1 MKTTSQF
8 AFIAIAGVLLAAC
21 GKTADPNI
29 QSHKPTAGHCQ
40 INLVS
45 G

>member
-21 GKTADPNI
+21 GKTA
-29 QSHKPTAGHCQ
+29 GHCQ